1 MHSVMALMCS
11 IRRPGFWE
19 LVAQSIGLVDDIGRV
34 GKPASLTFSKG
45 WHGLLCLS
53 R

>member
-1 MHSVMALMCS
+1 MALMGS

-19 LVAQSIGLVDDIGRV
+19 LVAQSIGLVDDLGRV
-34 GKPASLTFSKG
+34 GNLASLTFSTG
-45 WHGLLCLS
+45 WHGLPCLS

>member
-1 MHSVMALMCS
+1 MALMRS
-11 IRRPGFWE
+11 IRRPGLWE
-19 LVAQSIGLVDDIGRV
+19 LVAQSIGLPDDLGKV
-34 GKPASLTFSKG
+34 GNPASLTFSTG